1 MKRQTP
7 DHPKMHALA
16 RLLGIPRAH
25 AVGIMECLWQWTAAY
40 APDGDLSRWTRNQIA
55 AAVDWPDPDQLFAAL
70 QDPQCRWLDPDCFIH
85 DWPDHCEDAVHL
97 RLARTGR
104 CFKCGCTPKTNRL
117 AKNARQLC
125 PVPFVCARHAH
136 VVRTDMRTPMRTGER
151 TALAS
156 ALAVRTK
163 PPPPTPSAGSDA
175 LRAVLSEFASAEV
188 VAVVVSYVG
197 EANVPPSAV
206 KVFLGQ
212 VQRTAE
218 KHGPEPAQRAL
229 AELAGSLD
237 NGQRPEKPSKLPNYF
252 RPILKRRVEGWRAEQ
267 ERQAA
272 RERYEQEARKRA
284 EQASQ
289 QPKTGQQH
297 HAPSER
303 PKRKSVRITV
313 AQRDEAVKQ
322 ARAAFGLSG
331 GPQMGAAGGTA

>member
-1 MKRQTP
+1 
-7 DHPKMHALA
+7 
-16 RLLGIPRAH
+16 
-25 AVGIMECLWQWTAAY
+25 
-40 APDGDLSRWTRNQIA
+40 
-55 AAVDWPDPDQLFAAL
+55 
-70 QDPQCRWLDPDCFIH
+70 
-85 DWPDHCEDAVHL
+85 
-97 RLARTGR
+97 
-104 CFKCGCTPKTNRL
+104 
-117 AKNARQLC
+117 
-125 PVPFVCARHAH
+125 
-136 VVRTDMRTPMRTGER
+136 
-151 TALAS
+151 
-156 ALAVRTK
+156 
-163 PPPPTPSAGSDA
+163 
-175 LRAVLSEFASAEV
+175 

-289 QPKTGQQH
+289 QAKTGQQRH
-297 HAPSER
+297 GSGAGLR
-303 PKRKSVRITV
+303 KRSVRITA
-313 AQRDEAVKQ
+313 AQRDEAIKQ
-322 ARAAFGLSG
+322 ARAAFGLEHESQTSG
-331 GPQMGAAGGTA
+331 GGAAP